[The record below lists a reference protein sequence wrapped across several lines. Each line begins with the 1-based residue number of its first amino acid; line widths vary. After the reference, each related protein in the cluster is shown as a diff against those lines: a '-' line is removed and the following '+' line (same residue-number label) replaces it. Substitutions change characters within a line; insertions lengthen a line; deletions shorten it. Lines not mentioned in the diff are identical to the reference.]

1 MQRLN
6 IVMYHYV
13 RDLKNSRYPEIKG
26 LDYELFKQQIRFFSE
41 KFHVVRM
48 EDVIAWYKEKAP
60 LPDNAMLL
68 TFDDGYIDN
77 FTFVFPVLKEY
88 GMQGSFFVPGKVF
101 TEHCMLDVN
110 KIHYL
115 LASASIEILCKELF
129 AQLDA
134 YRGNGWEYPSNEE
147 LFEEYAKANRFDNK
161 ETIFFKRILQVA
173 LPEELRNIICDN
185 LFQKYVGVPEEIL
198 AREIYISYDQMK
210 LMKRE
215 GMYFGV
221 HGYDHY
227 WMNRLEPSALKK
239 DIEKGLACME
249 GLLDEK
255 EWVINYPYG
264 SYSEEVVE
272 SLRDSGCVL
281 GLSADVRVA
290 DLEKDNRFI
299 LPRLD
304 TNDFPPKSENYLN
317 FL

>member
-304 TNDFPPKSENYLN
+304 TNDFPPKSENYLK
-317 FL
+317 F

>member
-60 LPDNAMLL
+60 LPENAMLL

-304 TNDFPPKSENYLN
+304 TNDFPPKSENYLK
-317 FL
+317 F

>member
-6 IVMYHYV
+6 IVMYHHV

-304 TNDFPPKSENYLN
+304 TNDFPPKSENYLK
-317 FL
+317 F

>member
-60 LPDNAMLL
+60 LPENAMLL

-77 FTFVFPVLKEY
+77 YTFVFPVLKEY

-115 LASASIEILCKELF
+115 QASASIEILCKELF

-304 TNDFPPKSENYLN
+304 TNDFPPKSENYLK
-317 FL
+317 F